1 MGNFLYQYRTHN
13 FSFPNNIQIDPP
25 KPLSN
30 IKQYLSSLMAI
41 KGITHIIQDLIN
53 QGLVMPSTKSC
64 NTPIFSVKNPIIE
77 DGILFRTLGQL
88 TLQPITLLFLTSP
101 LSFLIY
107 PLKQLLF
114 LLLTYA
120 VLFSTS
126 SWTPKVII
134 LLLLHGTINNT
145 LAQPYPRDIS
155 KALFLSNPPC

>member
-1 MGNFLYQYRTHN
+1 
-13 FSFPNNIQIDPP
+13 
-25 KPLSN
+25 
-30 IKQYLSSLMAI
+30 
-41 KGITHIIQDLIN
+41 
-53 QGLVMPSTKSC
+53 MPSTKSC

-120 VLFSTS
+120 VPFSTS
-126 SWTPKVII
+126 SWSLSFCFYMEQSTIHLHSPTPGTYQKPYFSQI
-134 LLLLHGTINNT
+134 LHVDLKDFDYPGKSVLLQYINNFMS
-145 LAQPYPRDIS
+145 PPHP
-155 KALFLSNPPC
+155 KGLSH